1 MSVTEIELE
10 AISVMCVVAKD
21 GPSGAR
27 AAFDELESKLPSL
40 RGRKFYGTYHEG
52 EYRACVAVREGDDP
66 SAMKLG
72 TWIIPGGRYLRVKV
86 DDWEQKVATLAS
98 VFESMARTRQVD
110 RTRPSIEVYRS
121 QRELLLL
128 LPTE

>member
-1 MSVTEIELE
+1 MTEIQLE
-10 AISVMCVVAKD
+10 DISVMCVVAKG

-52 EYRACVAVREGDDP
+52 EYRACVAMNEGDAP
-66 SAMKLG
+66 HEMKLS
-72 TWIIPGGRYLRVKV
+72 TWVIPRGRYLREKV
-86 DDWEQKVATLAS
+86 DDWEQKVETLAS
-98 VFESMARTRQVD
+98 VFESMARTHQVD
-110 RTRPSIEVYRS
+110 RTRPSVEVYRS

-128 LPTE
+128 LPIE